1 MSMIDKNTV
10 SRIMEIAD
18 DLTPN
23 EITYTL
29 GNAKNKDEIVARITL
44 KIKLTIDEKAAFVT
58 RVVNS
63 VFDENGDYMSW
74 YVEPMFMITLMQMTT
89 NVPVFKRKIPD
100 KATGKKIDVL
110 DIEKSFDLAKAMNLR
125 GTNNET
131 YQNLIVE
138 LQTLI
143 SEKIEYRK
151 QQNLSQERQMLS
163 KAREELETGIAMVS
177 AIGDQLKDSLSQL
190 GKAED
195 IADALKNVDYNR
207 LAAATLANA

>member
-23 EITYTL
+23 EITYRL
-29 GNAKNKDEIVARITL
+29 GNAKDKDEIVAMVTL

-63 VFDENGDYMSW
+63 VFDENGDYMPW

-89 NVPVFKRKIPD
+89 NVPVFKRKVPD
-100 KATGKKIDVL
+100 EATGKKIDVL

-125 GTNNET
+125 SANNET

-143 SEKIEYRK
+143 SDKIEYRK
-151 QQNLSQERQMLS
+151 QQNLSHERQMLS

-195 IADALKNVDYNR
+195 IADAIKNVDYNR